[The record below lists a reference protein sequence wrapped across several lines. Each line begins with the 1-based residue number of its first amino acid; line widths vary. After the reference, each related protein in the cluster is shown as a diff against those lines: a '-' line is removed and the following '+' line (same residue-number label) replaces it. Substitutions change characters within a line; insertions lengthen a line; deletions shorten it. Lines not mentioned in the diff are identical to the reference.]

1 MKWSLQT
8 FHCCFVQLGFSW
20 RSLAQKRQAE
30 PPVEPTAWAFPLAVV
45 CPNFGFIRIK
55 LGFLV
60 FVPPR
65 LTLDV
70 RPWIVSRGAFVDT
83 EFLALLVGDFVRHS
97 PRRNI
102 ASQLLGASPERH
114 RERGFLLA
122 LVILSRFTHD
132 EFCALRENPAG
143 DHLRAVR

>member
-1 MKWSLQT
+1 MFSIQKPSCPHCGHVTMKWSLQT
-8 FHCCFVQLGFSW
+8 FQRCFVQLGFSW

-60 FVPPR
+60 FVPPW

-70 RPWIVSRGAFVDT
+70 SLANGAHVVDRVAPYQAQ
-83 EFLALLVGDFVRHS
+83 E
-97 PRRNI
+97 
-102 ASQLLGASPERH
+102 PEAIPVAA
-114 RERGFLLA
+114 F
-122 LVILSRFTHD
+122 
-132 EFCALRENPAG
+132 
-143 DHLRAVR
+143 